1 MEKEVYSRINPHMK
15 EAERCLRL
23 KAYDFSAEDKVIAE
37 KLFQKEKLSA
47 NYDEQA

>member
-1 MEKEVYSRINPHMK
+1 MK

-37 KLFQKEKLSA
+37 KLFQKEKL
-47 NYDEQA
+47 